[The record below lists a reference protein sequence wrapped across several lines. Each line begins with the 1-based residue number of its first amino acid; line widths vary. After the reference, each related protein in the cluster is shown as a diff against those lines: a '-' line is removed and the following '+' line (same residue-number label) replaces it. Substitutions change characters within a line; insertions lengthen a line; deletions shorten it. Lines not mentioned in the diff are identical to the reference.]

1 MQAGGGIRNPFNP
14 NALYTPDE
22 GGTVLV
28 TMGTRWGRF
37 RANGQYL
44 EGTIFEA
51 DPELCLW
58 VSAPRPTDHHRISR
72 LMDMPGER

>member
-1 MQAGGGIRNPFNP
+1 MEADGGIRHPLNPK
-14 NALYTPDE
+14 ALYTADSD
-22 GGTVLV
+22 GTVLV

-37 RANGQYL
+37 RKDGCWL

-58 VSAPRPTDHHRISR
+58 VSAPRPTGHHRISR
-72 LMDMPGER
+72 LMDVSSER